1 MNSII
6 GNDDN
11 IIEKEGLK
19 PDVTKLENE
28 KARELKLLDSKEVVL
43 GK

>member
-11 IIEKEGLK
+11 II
-19 PDVTKLENE
+19 E